1 MTFRFLNFAPLLG
14 VLLLAACDPASRT
27 DAFLN
32 DVESYINEAPD
43 QKSSGLPP
51 TGLPPTVSGMP
62 PTGLPPTVSGRF
74 GLETIDYNVFGNVLK
89 VIFSHSIRSGVVTL
103 TSLDLGISFQSSFSY
118 SRPVS
123 SVLVPGPTYG
133 GRWEIRVESPGCNFL
148 SLVFNADW
156 LQTFH
161 TDLP

>member
-1 MTFRFLNFAPLLG
+1 MLIAVSAVFMSNAQSLG
-14 VLLLAACDPASRT
+14 GSGTPGK
-27 DAFLN
+27 
-32 DVESYINEAPD
+32 
-43 QKSSGLPP
+43 KSSGFPS
-51 TGLPPTVSGMP
+51 TGLPPTVLP

-133 GRWEIRVESPGCNFL
+133 GQWEIRVESPECNFL

>member
-1 MTFRFLNFAPLLG
+1 MKRILLS
-14 VLLLAACDPASRT
+14 VLIAVSAVFMSNAQSLGGSGT
-27 DAFLN
+27 
-32 DVESYINEAPD
+32 PD
-43 QKSSGLPP
+43 QKSF
-51 TGLPPTVSGMP
+51 GLPPTVLP

-133 GRWEIRVESPGCNFL
+133 GQWEIRVESPGCNFL

-161 TDLP
+161 PDLP

>member
-1 MTFRFLNFAPLLG
+1 MLIAVSAVFMSNAQSLG
-14 VLLLAACDPASRT
+14 GSGTPGK
-27 DAFLN
+27 
-32 DVESYINEAPD
+32 
-43 QKSSGLPP
+43 KSSGLPS
-51 TGLPPTVSGMP
+51 TGLP

-133 GRWEIRVESPGCNFL
+133 GQWEIRVESPGCNFL

-156 LQTFH
+156 LQTVH
-161 TDLP
+161 VDLP

>member
-1 MTFRFLNFAPLLG
+1 MKKILLS
-14 VLLLAACDPASRT
+14 VLIAVSAVFMSNAQSLGGSGT
-27 DAFLN
+27 
-32 DVESYINEAPD
+32 PD
-43 QKSSGLPP
+43 QKSF
-51 TGLPPTVSGMP
+51 GLPPTVLP

-89 VIFSHSIRSGVVTL
+89 VIFSRSIRTCVVTL
-103 TSLDLGISFQSSFSY
+103 TSLDRGISFQSSFSY

-133 GRWEIRVESPGCNFL
+133 GQWEIRVESPDCNFL

-161 TDLP
+161 PDLP

>member
-1 MTFRFLNFAPLLG
+1 MKKILLS
-14 VLLLAACDPASRT
+14 VLIAVSAVFMSNAQSLGGSGTPGK
-27 DAFLN
+27 
-32 DVESYINEAPD
+32 
-43 QKSSGLPP
+43 KSSGLPS
-51 TGLPPTVSGMP
+51 TGLP

-133 GRWEIRVESPGCNFL
+133 GQWEIRVESPGCNFL

-156 LQTFH
+156 LQTVH
-161 TDLP
+161 VDLP

>member
-51 TGLPPTVSGMP
+51 TGLPPTVSG
-62 PTGLPPTVSGRF
+62 RF

-103 TSLDLGISFQSSFSY
+103 TSLDRGKSYQSSFSY
-118 SRPVS
+118 PWPVRS
-123 SVLVPGPTYG
+123 FLVPGPTYG
-133 GRWEIRVESPGCNFL
+133 GRWEIRVESPECNFL

-161 TDLP
+161 IDLP

>member
-1 MTFRFLNFAPLLG
+1 MLIAVSAVFMSNAQSLG
-14 VLLLAACDPASRT
+14 GSGT
-27 DAFLN
+27 
-32 DVESYINEAPD
+32 PD
-43 QKSSGLPP
+43 QKSF
-51 TGLPPTVSGMP
+51 
-62 PTGLPPTVSGRF
+62 GLPPTVSGRF

-133 GRWEIRVESPGCNFL
+133 GQWEIRVESPGCNFL

-161 TDLP
+161 PDLP

>member
-1 MTFRFLNFAPLLG
+1 MKKILLS
-14 VLLLAACDPASRT
+14 VLIAVSAVFMSNAQSLGGSGTPGK
-27 DAFLN
+27 
-32 DVESYINEAPD
+32 
-43 QKSSGLPP
+43 KSSGLPS
-51 TGLPPTVSGMP
+51 TGLP

-133 GRWEIRVESPGCNFL
+133 GQWEIRVESPGCNFL

>member
-1 MTFRFLNFAPLLG
+1 MKKILLS
-14 VLLLAACDPASRT
+14 VLIAVSAVFMSNAQSLGGSGT
-27 DAFLN
+27 
-32 DVESYINEAPD
+32 PD
-43 QKSSGLPP
+43 QKSF
-51 TGLPPTVSGMP
+51 GLPPTVLP

-133 GRWEIRVESPGCNFL
+133 GQWEIRVESPGCSFL

>member
-1 MTFRFLNFAPLLG
+1 MKKILLS
-14 VLLLAACDPASRT
+14 VLIAVSAVFMSNAQSLGGSGT
-27 DAFLN
+27 
-32 DVESYINEAPD
+32 PD
-43 QKSSGLPP
+43 QKSF
-51 TGLPPTVSGMP
+51 GLPPTVLP

-74 GLETIDYNVFGNVLK
+74 GLETIDYNVFGDVLK
-89 VIFSHSIRSGVVTL
+89 VIFSRSIRTCVVTL
-103 TSLDLGISFQSSFSY
+103 TSLDRGISFQSSFSY

-133 GRWEIRVESPGCNFL
+133 GQWEIRVESPDCNFL

-161 TDLP
+161 PDLP

>member
-1 MTFRFLNFAPLLG
+1 MKKILLS
-14 VLLLAACDPASRT
+14 VLIAVSAVFMSNAQSLGGSGT
-27 DAFLN
+27 
-32 DVESYINEAPD
+32 PD
-43 QKSSGLPP
+43 QKSF
-51 TGLPPTVSGMP
+51 GLPPTVLP

-74 GLETIDYNVFGNVLK
+74 GLETIDYNVFGDVLK
-89 VIFSHSIRSGVVTL
+89 VIFSRSIRTCVVTL
-103 TSLDLGISFQSSFSY
+103 TSLDRGISFQSSFSY

-133 GRWEIRVESPGCNFL
+133 GQWEIRVESPECNFL

-161 TDLP
+161 PDLP